1 MNLSVEHVLLF
12 LVIVFFIY
20 HLIGNCSCSG
30 NGFSVG
36 GQSASPTCKCRDLD
50 INNKCPSIKEAKA
63 WGYDQLTCTNYTT
76 NASCLHWTDGHESIC
91 VWNNSLCRPGI
102 KSGGTLQYTF
112 DLSSLNL
119 NPTNGTVTYEIK
131 YENWTNTANGKED
144 PLAFLS
150 DTQLGVL
157 KCLQD
162 QLNIRYI
169 GVNKK
174 GEWPYDYQVLVGV
187 NPGKK
192 GVDLY
197 FYDDTGDDYT
207 LSIDET
213 SVLIHDVNYNSK
225 KPTIIH
231 LLANIDNFDM

>member
-1 MNLSVEHVLLF
+1 MNLSVEHVLLS
-12 LVIVFFIY
+12 LVIVFLLY
-20 HLIGNCSCSG
+20 HFMGKCQCRD
-30 NGFSVG
+30 GFSVG
-36 GQSASPTCKCRDLD
+36 GQSASPTCKCRELNIDNTCKGGIKNKAD
-50 INNKCPSIKEAKA
+50 I
-63 WGYDQLTCTNYTT
+63 CTDYETKQK
-76 NASCLHWTDGHESIC
+76 CLHWTDGHESIC

-119 NPTNGTVTYEIK
+119 NPINGTVTYEIK
-131 YENWTNTANGKED
+131 NNGWSNTANGTED

-150 DTQLGVL
+150 DIQLGVL

-192 GVDLY
+192 GIDLY
-197 FYDDTGDDYT
+197 FYDGTKDDYT

-225 KPTIIH
+225 EPTIIH